1 MRQFLRPK
9 KTLFALCICC
19 SIPLIGIA
27 GCATNLP
34 PKPFSSEVVPTDSIA
49 EISEIRNFPV
59 RVRYLNGKTDR
70 PVNVGAVI
78 RPGERISTDENSVAQ
93 VTLKDGSLF
102 RLGGQGGLTLQ
113 PKNVVVVE
121 QGKLVV
127 WKNPEQKQPLQINT
141 NFGEITTE
149 DSTFYLEI
157 HTKSSESSRLMALNG
172 SVTLKPKSGKETIT
186 LKKGQE
192 VVIQNNGT
200 VGAAKDVDK
209 ETIDKRIA
217 GNVLLFG
224 FSSPLASQPK
234 IEADFGITVAM
245 REANTIRFRRAD
257 IPNFKPDP
265 SASKSATTT
274 RYEEKPERKERQ
286 DPQNNSEQV
295 SKRDGTRDGG
305 DNSRG
310 NTGGN
315 NAPLP
320 DSQRDYG
327 ASGPGPAETRRDGEP
342 VPPPA
347 NVSATNNN
355 NTPPSVAP
363 TQAPPTNTAMPENPS
378 PTTPADAPP
387 LPVQPEIAPPPAATP
402 APSAPQR

>member
-1 MRQFLRPK
+1 MRQFPRPK

-27 GCATNLP
+27 GCVTNLP

-93 VTLKDGSLF
+93 VTLKDGSLL

-113 PKNVVVVE
+113 PKNVAVVE

-157 HTKSSESSRLMALNG
+157 PTKPTESSRLMALNG

-192 VVIQNNGT
+192 VVVQNNGT
-200 VGAAKDVDK
+200 VGAVKDVDK

-224 FSSPLASQPK
+224 FSSPLASQSK

-245 REANTIRFRRAD
+245 REANTIKFRRAD

-274 RYEEKPERKERQ
+274 RYEEKPERRERQ
-286 DPQNNSEQV
+286 NSRDNSEAV
-295 SKRDGTRDGG
+295 SNRDSARDGRDSG
-305 DNSRG
+305 RG
-310 NTGGN
+310 STDSN
-315 NAPLP
+315 NAAAPEP
-320 DSQRDYG
+320 QRDYG
-327 ASGPGPAETRRDGEP
+327 ASGPGPAETRRDSEP
-342 VPPPA
+342 VQTPA
-347 NVSATNNN
+347 NVSATDNNA
-355 NTPPSVAP
+355 PSSTP
-363 TQAPPTNTAMPENPS
+363 TQAPPSNTATTEPPT
-378 PTTPADAPP
+378 PTTPVDAPP
-387 LPVQPEIAPPPAATP
+387 LPVQPEIAPPPAATTP
-402 APSAPQR
+402 VPTSPQR